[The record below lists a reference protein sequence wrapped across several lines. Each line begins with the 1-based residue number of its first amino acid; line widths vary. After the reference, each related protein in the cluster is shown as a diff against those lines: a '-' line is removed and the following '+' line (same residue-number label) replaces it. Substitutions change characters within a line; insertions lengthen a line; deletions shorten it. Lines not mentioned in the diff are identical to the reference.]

1 MWATST
7 LPGKLWTCHAIDPL
21 QDHNTKWLTGQ
32 NGTSLYCRL
41 GPNLGHRKMLLSG
54 MCEGC
59 CLPLRL
65 VGIGAGLFRN
75 LTLLSSRMELNFEP
89 RSSVLSCARVR
100 EEKTETEEG
109 REAMKQKTVVWK
121 GYGRSYTSG
130 TVIDSY
136 SGTGILR
143 PGQ

>member
-1 MWATST
+1 
-7 LPGKLWTCHAIDPL
+7 
-21 QDHNTKWLTGQ
+21 
-32 NGTSLYCRL
+32 
-41 GPNLGHRKMLLSG
+41 MLLSG

-121 GYGRSYTSG
+121 GYGGSYS
-130 TVIDSY
+130 
-136 SGTGILR
+136 SGTGTLKL
-143 PGQ
+143 GQ